1 MGDPRIDSLHDPY
14 EEQLSAARYKAERDA
29 AMQELQA
36 MRERNIELWMESGMA
51 NELVTCAE
59 QKAERLGKLV
69 WRLQNRLAR
78 AHRREKAL
86 RKGMREWREKVMG
99 APVRTVSAYDLL
111 PEEDLQTLR
120 WVMEQGGLSDVRLC
134 HNAADNRRVELCG
147 ALGIDLETGWSDAM
161 AAMRPRL
168 MPEGMEWLV
177 EAWPRFE
184 DGEPVKFGD
193 AFRDHQGSTRS
204 VLNVK
209 MWQEGGFELGTGQ
222 GTYDW
227 HECGERVNRPAKV
240 LDADGV
246 EVELGDDLYSVEGS
260 SKFHVSHVDRAN
272 GKIATDAM
280 FALDKWADP
289 KMYTHRAT
297 VLAADGKPIRVGDTV
312 WCTNGHGP
320 FEVTSI
326 VYADN
331 WRVVCD
337 SEEIGHLN
345 VFPESI
351 THRAPVLAADGKPIR
366 EGETVWS
373 NGGGVYRVTSV
384 HDGKV
389 FARHVG
395 GSFVAEVE
403 SAGGD
408 GLYRLRADRLAHE
421 RSDSWERLEEDATI
435 SPEAYCVKRG
445 IDFSDVDGQH
455 RVLDEVTERM
465 ARDLVRRCKEL
476 ARKENNNE

>member
-1 MGDPRIDSLHDPY
+1 MGDPRIDSLHDVY

-29 AMQELQA
+29 ARQEADKNLMDA
-36 MRERNIELWMESGMA
+36 VTWEMEAEGMADELVNIEVE
-51 NELVTCAE
+51 N
-59 QKAERLGKLV
+59 KRLGRLV

-78 AHRREKAL
+78 SHRREKQL
-86 RKGMREWREKVMG
+86 RKGMRMWREKAIDKPQVTM
-99 APVRTVSAYDLL
+99 SAYDLL
-111 PEEDLQTLR
+111 PEDKREAIA
-120 WVMEQGGLSDVRLC
+120 WVREQGGL
-134 HNAADNRRVELCG
+134 AEVEK
-147 ALGIDLETGWSDAM
+147 
-161 AAMRPRL
+161 RL

-246 EVELGDDLYSVEGS
+246 EIELGDDLYSVEGS
-260 SKFHVSHVDRAN
+260 LKFHVSHVDRAN

-297 VLAADGKPIRVGDTV
+297 ILSADGKPIREGETV

-326 VYADN
+326 VYADK

-351 THRAPVLAADGKPIR
+351 TNRAPVLAADGLPLR
-366 EGETVWS
+366 EGERVWCIH
-373 NGGGVYRVTSV
+373 GGGPYVVDDMNPVTGSV
-384 HDGKV
+384 GVTCNTHDGKLEWG
-389 FARHVG
+389 FY
-395 GSFVAEVE
+395 
-403 SAGGD
+403 AGELTHED
-408 GLYRLRADRLAHE
+408 PLETPRPLTHE
-421 RSDSWERLEEDATI
+421 RPDSWERLEEDATI